1 MSVKVT
7 NTTVEVTLPKDATGN
22 VLVDVNG
29 QGYYAPVKDGKAS
42 VNVIGLDAG
51 TYPVTVNYLGDDKY
65 SNATKSASVTVPE
78 EEVPVVELKDPGLK
92 LDIEDTVVSVSIDSE
107 ATGDVIVTVGD
118 ISFVQDAGELLPI
131 DVSEYLSNGTYSVSV
146 KYVGD
151 DIFAEKV
158 LVGGSVA
165 VPDETVVEPKD
176 PNLKANTSNTT
187 IAVTVDKDATG
198 NVLVDIG
205 GQGYYAVIKD
215 GHASVNVIG
224 LDEGKY
230 RAVVNYVGDDNFKAS
245 STDVTVTV
253 PSSGKNDTLV
263 NPKADIK
270 ISEDAVSVELPKDTA
285 GYVLVDVDGKGYYA
299 PVKDGKASIDLPEL
313 EAGNHT
319 VTVTYTGDNK
329 YQSANATKTIS
340 IEDEIETIIAE
351 DLTKVEKAPDRFEAT
366 FNDANGKALANT
378 EVTFTLNGVTYTR
391 TTDTNGKASI
401 GINLDAGNYTILVT
415 NTVTKE
421 SKELK
426 INVLSRF
433 AVHNDLTKYFR
444 NASQYLV
451 KILDDE
457 GNPAKAGEVVT
468 FNINGVFYNRTAD
481 TNGNVKI
488 NINLNPGD
496 YIITSEYKGCRVSN
510 NIKVLPILTG
520 KDLTKK
526 FGQPNQFEATLVD
539 GQGKAYANQDVI
551 FNINGVFYTRTTDAN
566 GVAKLNINLQ
576 AGKYIITS
584 YYKEAVTSNTVTVTA

>member
-176 PNLKANTSNTT
+176 PNLKASASNTT

-444 NASQYLV
+444 NASQYIV

-481 TNGNVKI
+481 TNGNVKL